1 MLVKDGGGDIFVGA
15 AVPFGVVKVGIDT
28 WEGFGADSV
37 TNGGWTPKGN
47 VTAVTMLHESGTG
60 GAPKYG
66 IIPQMPLTTI
76 ESPVNVLD
84 NRTYFQRRV
93 VDDTARVGY
102 YSTELL
108 NGVQI
113 ELGASRH
120 AGFMQYSFPE
130 GQKHILID
138 LSHYLPQEAGGYT
151 SQVYL
156 AGHID
161 ITGSEYRG
169 FSTYGAGWNE
179 GAPYTV
185 HFCGSFESNPSQINT
200 FRGRNT
206 DPMVRYY
213 RSPTEGLAVSTLIF

>member
-1 MLVKDGGGDIFVGA
+1 
-15 AVPFGVVKVGIDT
+15 
-28 WEGFGADSV
+28 
-37 TNGGWTPKGN
+37 
-47 VTAVTMLHESGTG
+47 
-60 GAPKYG
+60 
-66 IIPQMPLTTI
+66 MPLTTV

-93 VDDTARVGY
+93 VEDTARVGY

-108 NGVQI
+108 NGVKV

-120 AGFMQYSFPE
+120 AGFMQYSFPDGE
-130 GQKHILID
+130 KHILVD
-138 LSHYLPQEAGGYT
+138 LSHYLPSESGGYT

-161 ITGSEYRG
+161 ISGAEYRG
-169 FSTYGAGWNE
+169 FATYGAGWNE

-185 HFCGSFESNPSQINT
+185 HFCGSFESPPAQVNT

-206 DPMVRYY
+206 DPMIRYC
-213 RSPTEGLAVSTLIF
+213 